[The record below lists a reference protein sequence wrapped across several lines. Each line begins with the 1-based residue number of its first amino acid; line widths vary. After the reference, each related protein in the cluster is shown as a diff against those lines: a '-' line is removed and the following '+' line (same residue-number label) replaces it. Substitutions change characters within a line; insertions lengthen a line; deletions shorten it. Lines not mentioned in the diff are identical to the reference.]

1 MKDIISFCSWTL
13 HSHVGLIHQDS
24 PQTESSWARMP
35 QTLTKLPAGATDG
48 LRCKSSL
55 NPWEERGWSESLH
68 LSYQALWNAPRLL
81 GNTMPNSP
89 RKMDMDYTQVFQA
102 WRISPKP
109 SNDIWK
115 SWKAP
120 TCYFSLSGKAET
132 VTPVEHRAPVS
143 FRSLIWKPIR
153 EEFKV
158 IASSHRHF
166 APKQL
171 RWLSWEFI
179 LAVKSIVTDLVHENI
194 TKSYLISVLGWLV
207 RQINQVGRQFWF
219 SKPSLPGLRFEDPVA
234 PPLWRTQNFLPT
246 PFYNRRD
253 IHQGNVAGV
262 TPGQLLW
269 SAASDLDDK
278 CLCSERLA
286 QRKRAD
292 TETALWFRDVDV
304 TASQI
309 QGMYRLHPCRC
320 TERNRLYC
328 HTVNLPPRTLREASA
343 LCLTHVS
350 LTVPAETRRTPN
362 LLMENSNSGFWLS
375 STLTFKSSVYDKK
388 PEIR

>member
-35 QTLTKLPAGATDG
+35 QTLTKRPAGATDG
-48 LRCKSSL
+48 LRRKSSL

-89 RKMDMDYTQVFQA
+89 RKMDMDYTQVFRA

-143 FRSLIWKPIR
+143 FWSLIWKPIR

-219 SKPSLPGLRFEDPVA
+219 SKPSLPGLRFEDPRCPSSLA
-234 PPLWRTQNFLPT
+234 YPEFPT
-246 PFYNRRD
+246 DAILQSERHPSGERCRGDAWPTTVISSIGSWWQMSLQWEAGTKEESRHRNSSLIPRFGCNGFPD
-253 IHQGNVAGV
+253 TGNVQA
-262 TPGQLLW
+262 PSLQ
-269 SAASDLDDK
+269 
-278 CLCSERLA
+278 
-286 QRKRAD
+286 
-292 TETALWFRDVDV
+292 
-304 TASQI
+304 
-309 QGMYRLHPCRC
+309 MYR
-320 TERNRLYC
+320 E
-328 HTVNLPPRTLREASA
+328 
-343 LCLTHVS
+343 
-350 LTVPAETRRTPN
+350 
-362 LLMENSNSGFWLS
+362 
-375 STLTFKSSVYDKK
+375 K
-388 PEIR
+388 